1 MSTKN
6 IALDSEIYRRL
17 AAFKRE
23 SESFSHAVARMLDA
37 VDAAH
42 TGKDVL
48 ARLAG
53 IPDISQEEAD
63 ELLKAVEETRRQ
75 QTWEPGDLG

>member
-1 MSTKN
+1 MKN
-6 IALDSEIYRRL
+6 IALDSITYRRL

-23 SESFSHAVARMLDA
+23 SESFSNAVARMLDGM
-37 VDAAH
+37 DAAH

-53 IPDISQEEAD
+53 IPEISQEEAD
-63 ELLKAVEETRRQ
+63 VMQKVVESARRLKTGSR
-75 QTWEPGDLG
+75 